1 MAAQLNELASS
12 PRNRHRPPQQRQDSR
27 NGGAGAGHNGKILTG
42 QPQPHMI
49 EDDDDSTD
57 EDDEDE
63 VSVQLTHLAQFGPFY
78 HFGSIS
84 IHLGLF

>member
-63 VSVQLTHLAQFGPFY
+63 VSVQLCQFF
-78 HFGSIS
+78 
-84 IHLGLF
+84 